1 MGYQR
6 QTRQLRRDV
15 GPNLRKGSRVRRIP
29 IRQTVYAGIPGA
41 VIVGV
46 RPDQAIDLSLMS
58 PFSTRT
64 SPTLQILV
72 RSLLAV
78 SKSIATKSFIRR

>member
-46 RPDQAIDLSLMS
+46 RPDQAIDLLPDVPVPS
-58 PFSTRT
+58 
-64 SPTLQILV
+64 
-72 RSLLAV
+72 
-78 SKSIATKSFIRR
+78 